1 MEARAPGLKEGQ
13 ARSEGIASLVREFDS
28 PLRRFFTRRVA
39 DKADVPDLLQE
50 VFIRLSRMTDTLRI
64 DRRDRFIFVVANNV
78 LRDRFRRETVREY
91 DKHDPIE
98 NLSLVSSEIS
108 PDRVLESKEAA
119 TALRNALSQL
129 PERTRDVFV
138 LRMIEGLKMADVADA
153 LGISTRAAE
162 KHQARALVHVCDA
175 LSDWRND

>member
-78 LRDRFRRETVREY
+78 LRDVTPAF
-91 DKHDPIE
+91 HP
-98 NLSLVSSEIS
+98 
-108 PDRVLESKEAA
+108 AA
-119 TALRNALSQL
+119 T
-129 PERTRDVFV
+129 RD
-138 LRMIEGLKMADVADA
+138 
-153 LGISTRAAE
+153 
-162 KHQARALVHVCDA
+162 
-175 LSDWRND
+175 